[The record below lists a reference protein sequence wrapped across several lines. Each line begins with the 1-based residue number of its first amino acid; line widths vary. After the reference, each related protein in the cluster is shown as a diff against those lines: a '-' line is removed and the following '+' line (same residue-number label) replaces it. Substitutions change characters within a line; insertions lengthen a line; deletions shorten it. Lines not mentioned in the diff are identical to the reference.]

1 MANSKPEVSVVES
14 AKDTLVE
21 ILDTATCAVKAVHNI
36 ARAAEQG
43 TALLVDVATVSRAYV
58 LSQAKPETI
67 AMLQSDSSSD
77 ELLAMFGV
85 TK

>member
-1 MANSKPEVSVVES
+1 MAKSVSVIDASKDVIVE
-14 AKDTLVE
+14 LLE
-21 ILDTATCAVKAVHNI
+21 TATCSVKAVHNI
-36 ARAAEQG
+36 AKAAEQG

-67 AMLQSDSSSD
+67 QMLQSDSSSE

>member
-1 MANSKPEVSVVES
+1 MTKSVSVIDASKNVIVE
-14 AKDTLVE
+14 LLE
-21 ILDTATCAVKAVHNI
+21 TAECGVKAVHNI

-43 TALLVDVATVSRAYV
+43 TALLVDVAVVSRAYV

-67 AMLQSDSSSD
+67 AMLQTDSSSE

-85 TK
+85 K

>member
-1 MANSKPEVSVVES
+1 MKPEVSVVES

-21 ILDTATCAVKAVHNI
+21 ILDTATCAVKAVHNV
-36 ARAAEQG
+36 AKAAEQG
-43 TALLVDVATVSRAYV
+43 TALLVDVAVVSRAYV
-58 LSQAKPETI
+58 LTQAKPETI
-67 AMLQSDSSSD
+67 AMLQSDASSD

>member
-1 MANSKPEVSVVES
+1 MNKREVSVAESTKDMIVE
-14 AKDTLVE
+14 L
-21 ILDTATCAVKAVHNI
+21 LDTATCAVKAVHNV

-43 TALLVDVATVSRAYV
+43 SALLVDVAVVSRAYV

-67 AMLQSDSSSD
+67 TMLQSDAGSQ

-85 TK
+85 K

>member
-1 MANSKPEVSVVES
+1 MTKSDVSVIDATRNVVVE
-14 AKDTLVE
+14 LLE
-21 ILDTATCAVKAVHNI
+21 TATCGVKAIHNV

-43 TALLVDVATVSRAYV
+43 TALLVDVAVVSRAYV

-67 AMLQSDSSSD
+67 QMLQADSSSE

-85 TK
+85 K

>member
-1 MANSKPEVSVVES
+1 MAKSVIDASKDVVVELLE
-14 AKDTLVE
+14 TVE
-21 ILDTATCAVKAVHNI
+21 CSVKAVHNI
-36 ARAAEQG
+36 AKAAEQG

-67 AMLQSDSSSD
+67 QMLQADSSSE

-85 TK
+85 K

>member
-1 MANSKPEVSVVES
+1 MTKSVSVIDASKNVIVE
-14 AKDTLVE
+14 LLE
-21 ILDTATCAVKAVHNI
+21 TAECGVKAVHNI

-43 TALLVDVATVSRAYV
+43 TALLVDVAVVSRAYV

-67 AMLQSDSSSD
+67 QMLQSDSSSE

-85 TK
+85 AK

>member
-1 MANSKPEVSVVES
+1 MNKSASVIDAGRDVVVELLE
-14 AKDTLVE
+14 TV
-21 ILDTATCAVKAVHNI
+21 TCSVKAVHNI
-36 ARAAEQG
+36 AKAAEQG

-67 AMLQSDSSSD
+67 QMLQSHSSSD

>member
-1 MANSKPEVSVVES
+1 MSKTEISVAES
-14 AKDTLVE
+14 AKDMIVE
-21 ILDTATCAVKAVHNI
+21 LLDTATCAVKAVHNV

-43 TALLVDVATVSRAYV
+43 SALLVDVAVVSRAYV

-67 AMLQSDSSSD
+67 NMLQSDASSA

-85 TK
+85 K

>member
-1 MANSKPEVSVVES
+1 MANMTVLGAARDTVVE
-14 AKDTLVE
+14 L
-21 ILDTATCAVKAVHNI
+21 LQTAECSVKAIHNI
-36 ARAAEQG
+36 AKAAEQG

-67 AMLQSDSSSD
+67 QMLQSDSSSE

-85 TK
+85 K

>member
-21 ILDTATCAVKAVHNI
+21 LLDTATCAVNAVHNI

-43 TALLVDVATVSRAYV
+43 TALLVDVAVVSRAYV

-67 AMLQSDSSSD
+67 AMLQSDAGSQ
-77 ELLAMFGV
+77 ELLDMFGV
-85 TK
+85 K

>member
-1 MANSKPEVSVVES
+1 MSKTEVSVIDAS
-14 AKDTLVE
+14 KDVIIEL
-21 ILDTATCAVKAVHNI
+21 LDTTSCAVKAVHNI

-43 TALLVDVATVSRAYV
+43 TALLVDIATVSRAYV

-67 AMLQSDSSSD
+67 QMLQSDASSN